1 MEWFLLSLNDE
12 QYKSLYK
19 GSRIEGTEVLSS
31 GDPVLDAEIA
41 AFYNKR

>member
-1 MEWFLLSLNDE
+1 MGIRGR
-12 QYKSLYK
+12 YK
-19 GSRIEGTEVLSS
+19 GSKIEGTEVLSS